1 MALQKGIFG
10 RTRALENQI
19 DEFLDKIS
27 EAGLVFNRAIKL

>member
-1 MALQKGIFG
+1 MALHLFK

-27 EAGLVFNRAIKL
+27 EAGLVFKRAV